1 MKKIWLYLQ
10 HSDPKLRFSWYCLQL
25 GLFIFPLFPALGAV
39 GLFLG
44 GLIPFGQK
52 FRKIIKNP
60 LYKGFI
66 FLSIFLVITVVFA
79 ADKITAFLGLF
90 NLLPFFL
97 LFAGWS
103 NLIQTTAQLK
113 RISWIL
119 TINSL
124 PVVII
129 GIGELFLGWNTSKL
143 WSSVFGWTL
152 VAGGNPPNRMASTFI
167 YANILAGY
175 LAIVFILNL
184 GLWLQEWRKF
194 RIPRKGNKVKNSS
207 PSPHLP
213 ISPSPP
219 STPSTPSPFLFLTLT
234 AIANFTG
241 LILTNSR
248 NAWVIAMVICLA
260 YAVYQGWRLIV
271 AFVTG
276 VATSVIL
283 AAFAPLPI
291 AQLFRKVVPAF
302 FWARFNDQL
311 YPDRPVA
318 LMRTTQWNFAWDLTV
333 QRPWTGW
340 GLRSFSDIYQT
351 KMNLWLGHP
360 HNLFLMLSA
369 ETGLLATLLF
379 CGLLVWIFVQGVRY
393 AFAQR
398 VRRTQRQASGLS
410 LQIIPL
416 EDKLIFFSYLLVFAA
431 WILFNTVDVT
441 LFDFRLN
448 TLSWLML
455 SAIYGVTK
463 HDKLKP

>member
-1 MKKIWLYLQ
+1 MKKIWLYLR
-10 HSDPKLRFSWYCLQL
+10 HEDPNLRFSWYCLQL
-25 GLFIFPLFPALGAV
+25 GLFVFPFFPALGAV
-39 GLFLG
+39 GLFLS
-44 GLIPFGQK
+44 GLITFGQQ
-52 FRKIIKNP
+52 FRKIPKDP
-60 LYKGFI
+60 LYRGFI

-79 ADKITAFLGLF
+79 VDKITAILGLF

-97 LFAGWS
+97 LFIGWS
-103 NLIQTTAQLK
+103 RLIQTTAQLT

-124 PVVII
+124 PLVII
-129 GIGELFLGWNTSKL
+129 GMGELFLGWHTSQL
-143 WSSVFGWTL
+143 GHSIFGWTL
-152 VAGGNPPNRMASTFI
+152 VAGGNPPNRMASTFN

-194 RIPRKGNKVKNSS
+194 RTRRKGDKEEQN
-207 PSPHLP
+207 
-213 ISPSPP
+213 
-219 STPSTPSPFLFLTLT
+219 STPSTPSPPSPPLPPSPYHFPFLTLA

-248 NAWVIAMVICLA
+248 NAWVIALVACLA
-260 YAVYQGWRLIV
+260 YAFYQGWRLIV
-271 AFVTG
+271 AFVIG
-276 VATSVIL
+276 IALSVLL
-283 AAFAPLPI
+283 AAFAPSPI
-291 AQLFRKVVPAF
+291 AELFRQVVPAF

-318 LMRTTQWNFAWDLTV
+318 LMRTTQWNFAWDLTI

-340 GLRSFSDIYQT
+340 GLRNFSQVYET

-379 CGLLVWIFVQGVRY
+379 CSLLGWIFIKSVR
-393 AFAQR
+393 
-398 VRRTQRQASGLS
+398 S
-410 LQIIPL
+410 LQVIPQ
-416 EDKLIFFSYLLVFAA
+416 EEKLIFFSYLLVFVG

-448 TLSWLML
+448 TLSWLIL
-455 SAIYGVTK
+455 GALCGVERRIGNW
-463 HDKLKP
+463 